1 MQLAK
6 PTVVKPQILIGQVID
21 VPARLD
27 IKMFHLHASHLLYK
41 NTQNGLLDN
50 QPLME

>member
-1 MQLAK
+1 MQLVK
-6 PTVVKPQILIGQVID
+6 PIVVKPQILIGQAID

-27 IKMFHLHASHLLYK
+27 IKMFHLHAFHLLYK

-50 QPLME
+50 QLSME